1 MASGDCCLQAACSQK
16 QSAHQ
21 LPKASASSYSPGGY
35 IDLVGVSSAYSGA
48 LKAAT
53 HRVEDAS
60 SDTALAKAL
69 AEKADL
75 EKQLKVC
82 HFCLQTRV
90 LMHFVQDI
98 LMHFVQD
105 ILYRK
110 Y

>member
-1 MASGDCCLQAACSQK
+1 MCAARWLMAPGDCYLQAACPQK
-16 QSAHQ
+16 QSAQ
-21 LPKASASSYSPGGY
+21 PLPKASASSNPLGGY

-48 LKAAT
+48 LKAAA

-82 HFCLQTRV
+82 HFCLQT
-90 LMHFVQDI
+90 LF
-98 LMHFVQD
+98 
-105 ILYRK
+105 
-110 Y
+110 